1 MQSLEVLLASV
12 TVNIMFETDKES
24 KLCGNVL
31 EDVSISE
38 PGQRTSYKK
47 TIYLSVYYQRVI

>member
-1 MQSLEVLLASV
+1 MASV

-31 EDVSISE
+31 EAVSVNE
-38 PGQRTSYKK
+38 PDQRTICKE
-47 TIYLSVYYQRVI
+47 TMYLSVHYPRVL

>member
-1 MQSLEVLLASV
+1 MASV

-31 EDVSISE
+31 EDVSINE

-47 TIYLSVYYQRVI
+47 TIYLSVYYHRVI